1 MKRYKGRTVI
11 ALIAGV
17 YILTLFCGSI
27 FACILS
33 DMEKGVVTMARCSS
47 SSDQSGDKDKNVC
60 VSTEIAQSQNHFKLP
75 QDIKEIKAITFLDQ
89 DQIFHSDQISL
100 MQVNT
105 NLIERVYIP
114 DKVEIFIKDLS
125 LRL

>member
-47 SSDQSGDKDKNVC
+47 SSDQSGDKNKNVC
-60 VSTEIAQSQNHFKLP
+60 VSSETAQSQNHIKLP
-75 QDIKEIKAITFLDQ
+75 QVIKEIRALTFLDQ
-89 DQIFHSDQISL
+89 DQILQTNQGVLI
-100 MQVNT
+100 QVYSI
-105 NLIERVYIP
+105 LREKIYMP

>member
-11 ALIAGV
+11 ALSAGV

-47 SSDQSGDKDKNVC
+47 SSDQSGDKNKNVC
-60 VSTEIAQSQNHFKLP
+60 VSTEFAQSQNHIKLP
-75 QDIKEIKAITFLDQ
+75 QDIKEIKALTFLDQ

-100 MQVNT
+100 IQVYT

-114 DKVEIFIKDLS
+114 DKVKIFRKDLS